1 LGWRIILLAAVLG
14 VLLFGATGAGAATTF
29 TDPQGDAP
37 GGTADI
43 AQVVTSNDYDGNMTF
58 TLTLANRA
66 SLVSDDVILFF
77 LDTDKNPS
85 TGTSGVEYLI
95 GVDARGPLL
104 LRATGSTFEPV
115 AASTLTSAD
124 GGKTVRIN
132 RSDLGGATGF
142 VFYLYSTRDSNLDV
156 GDDAPDGSGAWV
168 YDLKLTPVLESIAAR
183 FSPAKPKAGRV
194 FRVAATT
201 LVLDDGMEVKPDSI
215 RCVARLAGKRLA
227 GNCSWRIAKTAKRKQ
242 LVVTITATF
251 KGVTE
256 AFQPYRFR
264 VG

>member
-1 LGWRIILLAAVLG
+1 MGWRIILLAAVLG

-43 AQVVTSNDYDGNMTF
+43 AQVVTSNDYDGNITF

-66 SLVSDDVILFF
+66 SLVSDDVMLIF

-95 GVDARGPLL
+95 GVDPRGPLL
-104 LRATGSTFEPV
+104 LRATSSTFEPV

-142 VFYLYSTRDSNLDV
+142 VFFLYSTRDSNLDV
-156 GDDAPDGSGAWV
+156 GDDAPDGNAAWV
-168 YDLKLTPVLESIAAR
+168 YDLNLTPVLESIAAR
-183 FSPAKPKAGRV
+183 FSPAKPKAGKV

-201 LVLDDGMEVKPDSI
+201 LVLDDGTEVKPDSI
-215 RCVARLAGKRLA
+215 RCVARVAGKRLA
-227 GNCSWRIAKTAKRKQ
+227 GNCSWRIAKSAKRKQ